1 MRPRTME
8 RLDLMAAESERRLL
22 DEIRR
27 HNATL
32 EQIAEQRGVLAAYRE
47 RLLETWRS
55 GVVVSAGQAQRAGRF
70 VTASRTAES
79 QVDLAE
85 KQTRQQLDAALQNL
99 AKAQAH
105 RRGLNE
111 MQCKV
116 ALEIERDA
124 ERRLERTQPWLRRNL
139 DKNGGP
145 HE

>member
-32 EQIAEQRGVLAAYRE
+32 EQIAEQRRVLAAYRE

-55 GVVVSAGQAQRAGRF
+55 GVAVSAGQVQRAGSF
-70 VTASRTAES
+70 DTASRTAES
-79 QVDLAE
+79 QIDLAE
-85 KQTRQQLDAALQNL
+85 KRTRQQLDAALQNL

-105 RRGLNE
+105 RGGLNE
-111 MQCKV
+111 MQRKA

-124 ERRLERTQPWLRRNL
+124 ERRLERTQPWFRRNL
-139 DKNGGP
+139 DKNGGS